1 MNETDEGEV
10 YIDIQ
15 AMQKITDQFFV
26 INETLQNVNSTL
38 ETVVSV
44 LASLVFTTNPG
55 IVIAE
60 GYADRIRPLITL
72 LLEKTTD
79 TRLGIEGAILSYRDG
94 DKSGSQ
100 LFTQ

>member
-1 MNETDEGEV
+1 MNETDEAEV
-10 YIDIQ
+10 YLDIQ
-15 AMQKITDQFFV
+15 AVQKVAEQFSG

-38 ETVVSV
+38 ESVVSI

-79 TRLGIEGAILSYRDG
+79 TRLGVEGAILRYRDG

-100 LFTQ
+100 RFAL